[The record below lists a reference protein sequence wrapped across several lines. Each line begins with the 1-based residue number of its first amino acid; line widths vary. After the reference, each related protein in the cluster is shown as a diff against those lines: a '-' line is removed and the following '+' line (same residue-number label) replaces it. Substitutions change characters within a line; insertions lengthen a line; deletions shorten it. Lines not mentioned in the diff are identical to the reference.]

1 MVSINIKKLV
11 NGPAIYKYIFTLF
24 ACLCQTL
31 FAETFTVTTTAPSGT
46 NSLYWAIE
54 QTQQNI
60 GADDVIFNIPKSDA
74 NYINSTWKI
83 YLTNPLPLLTDD
95 STFLNGYSQNENQG
109 LSLDHIVIEIHGE
122 AVSTGNGFTIN
133 SAYNQI
139 RGLAIG
145 GFPESGITIKST
157 KAQHNKIT
165 GCYIGTDASG
175 LSVLPNQAQGIQII
189 QKASYNIIG
198 GTNVNDRNIISG
210 NRNYG
215 IQMENGHS
223 NTIIG
228 NYVGVDKTGLAALP
242 NGETPR
248 KYAGITI
255 SYQSKN
261 NVIGNGQADGR
272 NIISG
277 NYRTG
282 LRLEY
287 SGTDSNKVFGNYIGV
302 GVDGKTPIPNG
313 EAGLLIGRG
322 ASYNIIGGLDTGE
335 ANIVSGNHSSGVQFA
350 RASYKNKFLGNM
362 VGLDATGTI
371 LVPNDHNGIYFYG
384 DEANG
389 YPTFNEIGPDNIIC
403 GNGVNP
409 PSQYW
414 AGLSLDYTGTEHNIF
429 FNNYIGITP
438 DGQLTE
444 GQPTGVLVQRGAHD
458 NTFSENIIVDSQYN
472 GVHIMDEGT
481 VHNKFTR
488 NQIYNNKLKPIFNER
503 GGNIQLSPPV
513 ILNVREAYIKGT
525 AAPNGTVEIYK
536 DKNNQA
542 GEWLTTL
549 QCNSSGGFESHQAII
564 TGEINALAIDNLG
577 NTSELTTSIVL
588 PVELTLFRYDLFKTN
603 QIRLYWQ
610 TASETN
616 NLGFLLQR
624 KFPDQDFKDL
634 AFIEGFG
641 TSFTTH
647 DYEYDDHVTD
657 KRNIIYRLVQID
669 ADGTK
674 WFSSELIVNL
684 ANEDQLVIEC
694 FPNPFNSDVKVSIFN
709 PKDQNISIEVY
720 NSIGEKVAQIFDG
733 FKTAG
738 WDEFMWQGFDQ
749 QGNTISSGNYF
760 IRFQTNENRLFR
772 KILYL
777 R

>member
-1 MVSINIKKLV
+1 M
-11 NGPAIYKYIFTLF
+11 
-24 ACLCQTL
+24 
-31 FAETFTVTTTAPSGT
+31 
-46 NSLYWAIE
+46 
-54 QTQQNI
+54 
-60 GADDVIFNIPKSDA
+60 
-74 NYINSTWKI
+74 
-83 YLTNPLPLLTDD
+83 
-95 STFLNGYSQNENQG
+95 
-109 LSLDHIVIEIHGE
+109 
-122 AVSTGNGFTIN
+122 
-133 SAYNQI
+133 
-139 RGLAIG
+139 
-145 GFPESGITIKST
+145 
-157 KAQHNKIT
+157 
-165 GCYIGTDASG
+165 
-175 LSVLPNQAQGIQII
+175 
-189 QKASYNIIG
+189 
-198 GTNVNDRNIISG
+198 
-210 NRNYG
+210 
-215 IQMENGHS
+215 
-223 NTIIG
+223 
-228 NYVGVDKTGLAALP
+228 
-242 NGETPR
+242 
-248 KYAGITI
+248 
-255 SYQSKN
+255 
-261 NVIGNGQADGR
+261 
-272 NIISG
+272 
-277 NYRTG
+277 
-282 LRLEY
+282 
-287 SGTDSNKVFGNYIGV
+287 
-302 GVDGKTPIPNG
+302 
-313 EAGLLIGRG
+313 
-322 ASYNIIGGLDTGE
+322 
-335 ANIVSGNHSSGVQFA
+335 
-350 RASYKNKFLGNM
+350 
-362 VGLDATGTI
+362 
-371 LVPNDHNGIYFYG
+371 
-384 DEANG
+384 
-389 YPTFNEIGPDNIIC
+389 
-403 GNGVNP
+403 
-409 PSQYW
+409 
-414 AGLSLDYTGTEHNIF
+414 
-429 FNNYIGITP
+429 
-438 DGQLTE
+438 
-444 GQPTGVLVQRGAHD
+444 
-458 NTFSENIIVDSQYN
+458 
-472 GVHIMDEGT
+472 
-481 VHNKFTR
+481 
-488 NQIYNNKLKPIFNER
+488 
-503 GGNIQLSPPV
+503 
-513 ILNVREAYIKGT
+513 
-525 AAPNGTVEIYK
+525 
-536 DKNNQA
+536 
-542 GEWLTTL
+542 TTL